1 MNINNMI
8 NDILF
13 EIRTPIGFS
22 VHTTKDYWKFIVSFK
37 HPVMEDKLE
46 DVKELLMDPEE
57 IRQSK
62 NDKTVYLFYKLED
75 PGRWLCAVVKKL
87 NGDGF
92 LITTYPVDK
101 IKEGEV
107 IWNR

>member
-1 MNINNMI
+1 MI
-8 NDILF
+8 YYLKYRRLD
-13 EIRTPIGFS
+13 FS
-22 VHTTKDYWKFIVSFK
+22 VRTTKDYWKFIVSFK

-46 DVKELLMDPEE
+46 DVKELLTNPEE

-62 NDKTVYLFYKLED
+62 NDKTVYLFYKLKE

-87 NGDGF
+87 KGDGF
-92 LITTYPVDK
+92 LITAYLVDK